1 MMQKRLC
8 VIRGAGRREC
18 QDRLC
23 WSINMDGGD
32 RLQIDME
39 DIKKLNQRLVETE
52 PTKVLSRLL
61 RKFQQAAI
69 GRRHD
74 HSSSSV
80 TSRYLLDPHSLS
92 ATYLRRAVTSM
103 RALLPSGNVPT
114 TRVLLRISRLSR
126 SMALL
131 VRMRLQCAI
140 GKRV

>member
-18 QDRLC
+18 QYRLC
-23 WSINMDGGD
+23 WSINVDGGD

-69 GRRHD
+69 SRRHG

-92 ATYLRRAVTSM
+92 ATYFRRAVTSM